1 VGLRSKL
8 SCKQF
13 VEFLEDYLSRR
24 LPQEQVARFNAHL
37 ASCPS
42 CAAYTKTYQQAVRL
56 GRAALLCPEADVPK
70 EAPEDLVRAILAA
83 REETT

>member
-1 VGLRSKL
+1 MGLRSKL

-13 VEFLEDYLSRR
+13 VEFLEDYLSGR

-70 EAPEDLVRAILAA
+70 ETPEDLVRAILAA